1 MGSPQCPTARG
12 SSTQPGPELWVHHS
26 TLHHVAVVLS
36 PDQNYGF
43 TTVPLHHVAV
53 ELSPDQNYGFTTVPL
68 QHVVVGINPV
78 PLQHVAVGINPGP
91 ELWARCITSAVGK
104 VCILPGIYSLQ
115 NNYWDA
121 WPEWPGTA
129 FDGRDTECIHSS
141 RITTRHN

>member
-26 TLHHVAVVLS
+26 TLHHVAVV
-36 PDQNYGF
+36 
-43 TTVPLHHVAV
+43 
-53 ELSPDQNYGFTTVPL
+53 LSPDQNYGFTTVPL